1 MFDFKKNKKF
11 CFVKQFDT
19 FAALLIFQSLIPM
32 NSSFLGLRTC
42 IYRVPD
48 LAAATEWY
56 AKVLGFQPYF
66 NEPFYVGFEVGGY
79 ELGLQ
84 PIEQLSESL
93 TAENVE
99 TYWGVDDI
107 QTSFENLL
115 ALGATAKMEPTNV
128 GEEIWVATV
137 KDPWGN
143 IIGMIKNPHF
153 KI

>member
-1 MFDFKKNKKF
+1 
-11 CFVKQFDT
+11 
-19 FAALLIFQSLIPM
+19 M
-32 NSSFLGLRTC
+32 NTPFLGLRTC
-42 IYRVPD
+42 IYRVSD

-66 NEPFYVGFEVGGY
+66 DQPFYVGFNVGGY

-84 PIEQLSESL
+84 PNEGAIPNG
-93 TAENVE
+93 ENVE

-107 QTSFENLL
+107 QATFAHLL
-115 ALGATAKMEPTNV
+115 TLGATAKMQPTNV

-143 IIGMIKNPHF
+143 IFGIIKNPHF
-153 KI
+153 KL

>member
-1 MFDFKKNKKF
+1 MKS
-11 CFVKQFDT
+11 T
-19 FAALLIFQSLIPM
+19 
-32 NSSFLGLRTC
+32 FLGLRTC

-56 AKVLGFQPYF
+56 TKVLGFQPYF
-66 NEPFYVGFEVGGY
+66 NQPFYVGFEVGGY

-84 PIEQLSESL
+84 PVESGVVGGDTDNGPAFAEA
-93 TAENVE
+93 TADKENIE

-107 QTSFENLL
+107 QTTFENLL
-115 ALGATAKMEPTNV
+115 ALGATAKMQPTNV

-143 IIGMIKNPHF
+143 IIGIIKNPHF
-153 KI
+153 QL

>member
-1 MFDFKKNKKF
+1 MK
-11 CFVKQFDT
+11 T
-19 FAALLIFQSLIPM
+19 P
-32 NSSFLGLRTC
+32 FLGLRTC

-56 AKVLGFQPYF
+56 SKVLGFQPYF

-84 PIEQLSESL
+84 PYENPASAEA
-93 TAENVE
+93 TADKENIE

-115 ALGATAKMEPTNV
+115 ALGATAKMQPTNV
-128 GEEIWVATV
+128 GEELWVATV

-143 IIGMIKNPHF
+143 IVGIIKNPHF
-153 KI
+153 K